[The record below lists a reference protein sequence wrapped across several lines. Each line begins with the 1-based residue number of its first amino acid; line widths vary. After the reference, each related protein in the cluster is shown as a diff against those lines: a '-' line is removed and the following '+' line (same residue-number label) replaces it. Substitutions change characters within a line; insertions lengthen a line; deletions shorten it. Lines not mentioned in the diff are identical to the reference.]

1 MSNEK
6 TCKNC
11 GKQINADFKFCP
23 YCEAKI
29 EEQNFIENN
38 SNEKVCKNCGKT
50 IKSDFNVC
58 PYCGNKVE
66 NQIINE
72 NLNEKICK
80 SCGKSI
86 NANFKVCPYC
96 GNNAYNDSNF
106 SDKNSMVALILM
118 VGLGWAV
125 CAHRFYVGRTKEAT
139 IFLIANLSAIIIAG
153 AGFLPILI
161 IYIIL
166 IYIIIYLIAI
176 WLFDL
181 IKLIKGEF
189 KDSEGKYLK
198 KL

>member
-1 MSNEK
+1 MDSNK

-23 YCEAKI
+23 YCKAKI
-29 EEQNFIENN
+29 EEQNFSENN
-38 SNEKVCKNCGKT
+38 SNEHVCKSCGKT
-50 IKSDFNVC
+50 IKSGFNVC

-66 NQIINE
+66 NQTINE
-72 NLNEKICK
+72 TLNEKICK

-86 NANFKVCPYC
+86 NTNFKVCPYC

-106 SDKNSMVALILM
+106 SDKNSMVVLILM
-118 VGLGWAV
+118 VCLGWAT

-139 IFLIANLSAIIIAG
+139 IFLIANLSSIILCLV
-153 AGFLPILI
+153 GFLLA
-161 IYIIL
+161 L

-181 IKLIKGEF
+181 IKLMKGEF